1 MQWIVLLE
9 LPGAS
14 VCGKVLSCILS
25 FIFIFYLCG
34 EVLCN
39 GLCHLSCLES
49 VCGKVL
55 SSQETSACV
64 LGIHKQYTNVH
75 PVIPFI

>member
-1 MQWIVLLE
+1 MEKFYLVSYLL
-9 LPGAS
+9 S
-14 VCGKVLSCILS
+14 LS
-25 FIFIFYLCG
+25 FHRFYLCG

-64 LGIHKQYTNVH
+64 LGIHKQYTVFR
-75 PVIPFI
+75 PLIPFI